1 MSDGTRPAGEMT
13 FLQHLEELRG
23 ALLRATLA
31 CLLGAIGGW
40 WLAPIVLED
49 VIRRTVGHVV
59 VLAPVEAF
67 SERVKLSLVLGLGL
81 ALPVVFVQIWG
92 FVVPGLFRRE
102 RRMVLPVALLSM
114 TLFLGGALGSYFY
127 VTPLVTRVMANF
139 LTAGMEQQIRV
150 GELLSF
156 LYNLSLACGLVFQ
169 LPLVTMLLTALG
181 LVSPGSLL
189 RQWRYA
195 IVVVFLASAII
206 TPGDVVI
213 AQLVMGVPMMGLYFL
228 SVGLSWLV
236 ARRRA
241 QASAGHPAEEESG
254 ARILEERDGA

>member
-1 MSDGTRPAGEMT
+1 MSDGPRPAGEMS

-23 ALLRATLA
+23 ALVRATLA
-31 CLLGAIGGW
+31 CLAGAIGGW
-40 WLAPIVLED
+40 WLAPIVLQD
-49 VIRRTVGHVV
+49 IIQRTVKRVV

-67 SERVKLSLVLGLGL
+67 SERIKLSLVLGLCI
-81 ALPVVFVQIWG
+81 ALPIVFVQIWG

-114 TLFLGGALGSYFY
+114 VLFLTGALASYFY
-127 VTPLVTRVMANF
+127 VTPLVARVMEGF
-139 LTAGMEQQIRV
+139 LLPGMEQQIRV

-156 LYNLSLACGLVFQ
+156 LYNLSLSCGLVFQ

-181 LVSPGSLL
+181 FVSPGSLL

-195 IVVVFLASAII
+195 IVAVFLVTAII

-213 AQLVMGVPMMGLYFL
+213 AQLIMGVPMMGLYFL

-241 QASAGHPAEEESG
+241 RTSPGSPDGPGSG
-254 ARILEERDGA
+254 ASIVEERDGA

>member
-1 MSDGTRPAGEMT
+1 MSGGMRQAKEMT
-13 FLQHLEELRG
+13 FLQHLEDLRG
-23 ALLRATLA
+23 ALVRSTLA
-31 CLLGAIGGW
+31 CLAGAVAGW
-40 WLAPIVLED
+40 WLAPIVMED
-49 VIRRTVGHVV
+49 IIRRTVGHVV

-67 SERVKLSLVLGLGL
+67 SERVKLSLVLGLCI

-102 RRMVLPVALLSM
+102 RRLVLPVALLSM
-114 TLFLGGALGSYFY
+114 LLFLCGALGSYFY
-127 VTPLVTRVMANF
+127 VTPLVTRVMAQF
-139 LTAGMEQQIRV
+139 MTEGMEQQIRV

-156 LYNLSLACGLVFQ
+156 LYNLSLSCGLVFQ

-181 LVSPGSLL
+181 LVGPGSLL

-195 IVVVFLASAII
+195 IVVVFLVSAII

-213 AQLVMGVPMMGLYFL
+213 AQLVMGVPMMALYFL

-241 QASAGHPAEEESG
+241 EASAGSPPAEEPG
-254 ARILEERDGA
+254 DRIPEERDGA

>member
-1 MSDGTRPAGEMT
+1 MSDDGRPAGEMT

-23 ALLRATLA
+23 ALVRSTLA
-31 CLLGAIGGW
+31 CLAGAIGGW
-40 WLAPIVLED
+40 WLAPIVLQD
-49 VIRRTVGHVV
+49 VIHRTVKRVV

-67 SERVKLSLVLGLGL
+67 SERIKLALVLGLCI
-81 ALPVVFVQIWG
+81 ALPIVFVQIWG
-92 FVVPGLFRRE
+92 FVVPGLFKRE

-114 TLFLGGALGSYFY
+114 VLFLAGAAASYFY
-127 VTPLVTRVMANF
+127 VTPLVAHVMAGF
-139 LTAGMEQQIRV
+139 LLPGMEQQIRV

-156 LYNLSLACGLVFQ
+156 LYNLSLSCGLVFQ

-181 LVSPGSLL
+181 FVTPGGLL

-195 IVVVFLASAII
+195 VVAVFLVTAII

-213 AQLVMGVPMMGLYFL
+213 AQLIMGVPMVGLYFL

-236 ARRRA
+236 VRRRA
-241 QASAGHPAEEESG
+241 RAEAGPPAADGSD
-254 ARILEERDGA
+254 ARNLEEQDGA